1 MRAPDRGVMQK
12 PVSGVILAGGMS
24 RRMGGPE
31 KARMML
37 AGAPLIAHAV
47 RGLAP
52 QVASLILNAN
62 GDPARFAAHAL
73 PVVPDET
80 ADRPGP
86 LAGVLAALHWFARH
100 EPGIAAVVSLPA
112 DTPLVPHDLVARL
125 QDGLAA
131 SPGARVAVAES
142 RGRRHP
148 VIALWA
154 IGAAKEI
161 EAALAR
167 GERAAHA
174 MIDRLGAVSVP
185 FADIEIAGH
194 TIDPFFNVNTPED
207 LATAEDMLS
216 NHREGDASS

>member
-1 MRAPDRGVMQK
+1 MMQQSIAGV
-12 PVSGVILAGGMS
+12 VLAGGMS

-31 KARMML
+31 KALMVL
-37 AGAPLIAHAV
+37 GGAPLVAHAV
-47 RGLAP
+47 ARLRP

-62 GDPARFAAHAL
+62 GDPARFSAL
-73 PVVPDET
+73 GHPVVPDET

-100 EPGIAAVVSLPA
+100 EPEVTAVASLPA
-112 DTPLVPHDLVARL
+112 DSPLVPADLVARL
-125 QDGLAA
+125 RDGLVDAPHA
-131 SPGARVAVAES
+131 KVAVASS
-142 RGRRHP
+142 RDRRHP
-148 VIALWA
+148 VIALWKR
-154 IGAAKEI
+154 GAAPEI

-185 FADIEIAGH
+185 FADLDVAGG

-207 LATAEDMLS
+207 LAVAEDILS
-216 NHREGDASS
+216 KHREPGASP